1 MPTATLNIPYM
12 PRARRKASV
21 GRRNCGPCRIY
32 TNIYAFSDKKAQH
45 NGMYDDG
52 HILSTTPTSCY
63 CLWIIKIKHESNFY
77 NLMIRDMWILFMY
90 ILATLHSD

>member
-12 PRARRKASV
+12 LRARRKASV

-52 HILSTTPTSCY
+52 HILSMDHPIKPPTCPHI
-63 CLWIIKIKHESNFY
+63 W
-77 NLMIRDMWILFMY
+77 
-90 ILATLHSD
+90 